1 MKRLGAIIAAAIM
14 LTIGGVYAAFAYSQD
29 PATSASAN
37 IGLGIE
43 GKTTA
48 TAKGTISLGELRI
61 EVVDA
66 GNYTTGIKATKAN
79 VTFTPATGAD
89 EGVKTNGI
97 KLKLTVTITERETGA
112 NSYNGTTIFTVEGGA
127 EAGVDLNGGAPTLG
141 PVEID
146 PAAYIKI
153 AAVSLPTASDY
164 DAFAAKLAEITITF
178 AVSEAV

>member
-48 TAKGTISLGELRI
+48 TAKGTITLDSLGI
-61 EVVDA
+61 TVTNA
-66 GNYTTGIKATKAN
+66 GNYTTGMSTTKAN

-89 EGVKTNGI
+89 EGVKTDGI

-112 NSYNGTTIFTVEGGA
+112 NSYNGTTIFTVKGGA
-127 EAGVDLNGGAPTLG
+127 GAGVELNGGAATKV
-141 PVEID
+141 VEID
-146 PAAYIKI
+146 PADYIGI
-153 AAVSLPTASDY
+153 AAIPLPTASDY
-164 DAFAAKLAEITITF
+164 DAFAAKLAKITITF